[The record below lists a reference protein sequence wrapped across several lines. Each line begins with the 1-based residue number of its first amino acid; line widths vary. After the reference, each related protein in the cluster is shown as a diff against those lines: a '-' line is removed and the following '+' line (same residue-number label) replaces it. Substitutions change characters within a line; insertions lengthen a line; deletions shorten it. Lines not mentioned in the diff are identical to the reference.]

1 MLPRCSQLKVAGPLQ
16 TQDIWALKHIF
27 ILFLRKVYGTES
39 LRRAGE
45 DGPRVK
51 EITGENGRRSQVNQK
66 RLQNQFF
73 SGSVCGLSH
82 VPGQTALRFSGPGLP
97 RPSPPPLQIIQRQPQ
112 RDSPSWGDRQLR
124 YEGTAKSSSLNSS
137 RTPDISTQE

>member
-16 TQDIWALKHIF
+16 TQDIWALRHIF

-45 DGPRVK
+45 DRGAQSSRDHWGKWEKVSSKPKKASKSVLFRFSMWTEPRSWP
-51 EITGENGRRSQVNQK
+51 NS
-66 RLQNQFF
+66 
-73 SGSVCGLSH
+73 
-82 VPGQTALRFSGPGLP
+82 ALRFSGPGLP

-112 RDSPSWGDRQLR
+112 RDSPSWGGRQLR
-124 YEGTAKSSSLNSS
+124 YKAPRSLHL
-137 RTPDISTQE
+137 